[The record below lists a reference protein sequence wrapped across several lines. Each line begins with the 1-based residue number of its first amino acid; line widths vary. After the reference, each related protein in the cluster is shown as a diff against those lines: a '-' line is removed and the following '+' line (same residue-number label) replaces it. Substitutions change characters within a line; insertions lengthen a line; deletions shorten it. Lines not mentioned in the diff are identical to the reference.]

1 MKTFTLVA
9 AASIAIG
16 NSAPAPVQTFTKY
29 CFQCHGKATAMGGV
43 NLQQL
48 TGQPSVGD
56 GFAHWEKVA
65 VALEQ
70 KRMPPEKMP
79 QPGEA
84 ERAQAVSWIR
94 TELSTY
100 AKKHDGEPG
109 RVTVRRLTSGEYAYS
124 IQDLTGLQAD
134 WGVDATSD
142 SVGGEG
148 FTNFGD
154 VQFMQNANIE
164 RYLEAAKRVADR
176 AVIGAGPL
184 SFFADPGKTGF
195 ELSAITRIKDIYA
208 EVGVR
213 TVSGEGGRPFGLDKY
228 GTAFYVTWLFEHRAA
243 LGKTGKSLND
253 LATEE
258 GVNARFAQHI
268 SKVLHRQDLGFP
280 SSEVAARWKKLPS
293 AAKDPRAVRKQCE
306 EIQQYLVTWPS
317 WLFARGDVAA
327 GGAGD
332 ESPLYFNDKSLAVE
346 TSHHFRFNTGGRR
359 NPRDTTPKGPTKIYL
374 NVAVVNPGPNANPM
388 VIWRNATFAV
398 RPAMARPPAAPKPT
412 PTGEAGAA
420 TAAQPVVIGG
430 ARNFPQAGP
439 KKPLREI
446 VSAETA
452 KRLNFGVSPDGTPIG
467 PDDFAA
473 PASVSF
479 EVPIP
484 EGSFGAEFQVDAQ
497 VGADRDQVYRITFSD
512 REDGGSR
519 GIPTRALVGDPLSAG
534 YNKFKAGVMELA
546 TILPPNSHGEPT
558 PADKDPVPDPFD
570 STFNVPEHDE
580 FVNWV
585 KYVRDDRF
593 VYENMMDDAT
603 RKRLDQAWNDVYA
616 SFAYHDQYLRLIAE
630 HFKIDLKGNR
640 IADMDAKA
648 LGALPDE
655 ARPYVKELVAKY
667 QQSVAAQVA
676 AKPSHIADCL
686 KFASNAWRRP
696 LTAPEKANLRAF
708 YAKIL
713 NEEKDH
719 RKAIRAVIARILVS
733 PAFLYRLE
741 QTADSSPVKPLTN
754 HELASR
760 MSYFLWASIP
770 DEELRR
776 AADAGE
782 LNNPEQ
788 LRKQAKRMLA
798 DAKARRLSTEF
809 FGQWLGFYHFDQ
821 HRGVDTGRFPEFT
834 DAVKSAMYD
843 ESVSFF
849 EHIIRKDRPVSEMLF
864 ADYTFLNKPLAKH
877 YGVKKEVKSEDKME
891 LVAGAN
897 EFQRGGLLRLGSV
910 LTATSAPLRTS
921 PVKRGDWVLRR
932 VLGAAVPPP
941 PADAGKLPADDR
953 QFGELSIFE
962 KLEQHKRNA
971 TCANCHVRIDPLGFP
986 LEKYDSVGRWR
997 SNYSDGKPIQDSAVA
1012 SDKSKIDGVDGLLR
1026 YLKANEKQVTRTLA
1040 YKLTGYALGRTVLA
1054 SDEMLIERM
1063 AQGGGA
1069 IAFSDLVGQ
1078 IVSSRQFRFRL
1089 GKEASPPAVAG
1100 LRRQE

>member
-1 MKTFTLVA
+1 MKTLTLVA
-9 AASIAIG
+9 VSIALVNG
-16 NSAPAPVQTFTKY
+16 APAPVATFTKY
-29 CFQCHGKATAMGGV
+29 CFQCHGKSNAMAGV
-43 NLQQL
+43 NLQKL
-48 TGQPSVGD
+48 TSQSSVGD

-79 QPGEA
+79 QPAEA

-94 TELSTY
+94 TELATY
-100 AKKHDGEPG
+100 AKQHDGEPG

-124 IQDLTGLQAD
+124 IQDLTGLQVD
-134 WGVDATSD
+134 WGIDATSD

-176 AVIGAGPL
+176 AVIGSGPL

-195 ELSAITRIKDIYA
+195 ELSAITRIKALYGDF
-208 EVGVR
+208 GVR

-228 GTAFYVTWLFEHRAA
+228 GRAFYVAWQFEHRTA
-243 LGKTGKSLND
+243 LGKAAKSLGD
-253 LATEE
+253 LAAEE
-258 GVNARFAQHI
+258 GITTRFAQHI
-268 SKVLHRQDLGFP
+268 AKVLHRPDLGFP
-280 SSEVAARWKKLPS
+280 SSEVAARWKKLP
-293 AAKDPRAVRKQCE
+293 AAGVDSKLVRKQCE
-306 EIQQYLVTWPS
+306 ELQQYLVTWPS

-346 TSHHFRFNTGGRR
+346 ATHHFRFNTGGRR
-359 NPRDTTPKGPTKIYL
+359 NPREAAPKGPTKIYL

-388 VIWRNATFAV
+388 VIWRNPTIAV
-398 RPAMARPPAAPKPT
+398 RPAMGRPT
-412 PTGEAGAA
+412 PPPPTTTGQAGAA
-420 TAAQPVVIGG
+420 AAVPPVVIGA

-446 VSAETA
+446 VNAETA
-452 KRLNFGVSPDGTPIG
+452 KRLNFGVSPDGSPIG

-479 EVPIP
+479 EVPVP
-484 EGSFGAEFQVDAQ
+484 EGSFGIEFQVDAQ
-497 VGADRDQVYRITFSD
+497 VGGDRDQVYRITFSD

-534 YNKFKAGVMELA
+534 YKKFKAGVMELA
-546 TILPPNSHGEPT
+546 TILPPNSHSEPT

-593 VYENMMDDAT
+593 VYENMMDEAT

-616 SFAYHDQYLRLIAE
+616 SFNYHDNYLRMLAQ
-630 HFKIDLKGNR
+630 HFKIDLKGKK
-640 IADMDAKA
+640 IADMDTKA
-648 LGALPDE
+648 LAALPDA
-655 ARPYVKELVAKY
+655 ARPYVKELAAKY
-667 QQSVAAQVA
+667 QQSVVAQAA
-676 AKPSHIADCL
+676 AKAGHVEDCL
-686 KFASNAWRRP
+686 KFANNAWRRP
-696 LTAPEKANLRAF
+696 LTAAEKANLRAF
-708 YAKIL
+708 YASMLK
-713 NEEKDH
+713 EEKDH
-719 RKAIRAVIARILVS
+719 QKAVRAVIARILVS

-741 QTADSSPVKPLTN
+741 QTADVSPVKPLTN

-782 LNNPEQ
+782 LSNTEQ
-788 LRKQAKRMLA
+788 LRKQTKRMLA
-798 DAKARRLSTEF
+798 DAKVRRLSTEF

-834 DAVKSAMYD
+834 DAVKSGMYD

-849 EHIIRKDRPVSEMLF
+849 EHIIRKDRPVSDMLF
-864 ADYTFLNKPLAKH
+864 ADYTFLNQPLAKH
-877 YGVKKEVKSEDKME
+877 YGVKKEVKSVDKME
-891 LVAGAN
+891 LVEGAN

-932 VLGAAVPPP
+932 VLGIAVPPP
-941 PADAGKLPADDR
+941 PADAGKLPADDK

-962 KLEQHKRNA
+962 KLEQHKRNP

-997 SNYSDGKPIQDSAVA
+997 ATYADGKPIQDSAVA
-1012 SDKSKIDGVDGLLR
+1012 SDKGKIDGVDGLLR

-1040 YKLTGYALGRTVLA
+1040 YKLTGYALGRTVQA
-1054 SDEMLIERM
+1054 SDELLIERM

-1089 GKEASPPAVAG
+1089 GKEDSPPSVAG
-1100 LRRQE
+1100 LRRQEQ